1 MLNHSHAHAK
11 SRSAGSIRKGA
22 ELLIVDECSENIQI
36 LRDVLKQDYYISSA
50 STTEEILDMINQGQ
64 KPDLVLLDLF
74 MQSGEGFR
82 ICSLLKDN
90 LKTSNIPVIIMAARN
105 DPDDQ
110 IQGLSL
116 GADDFIIK
124 PFHIPLLKARINNH
138 LNLKSK
144 ADLLEHLAH
153 IDGLTHIPNRRRF
166 DTVLKQ
172 EWRRAIRAGTSLA
185 ILMADLDDFKEY
197 NDLHGHGNG
206 DDYLRVVADCLSN
219 ELQRPGD
226 LVARYGGEEFVVL
239 LPDCGLKNA
248 VTIAERMRIAVESL
262 PVEHLIS
269 SDSKPATV
277 SVGCA
282 AERPDLTRHA
292 TQLIERA
299 DQNLYKAKSLGKNR
313 VWGRLEDEDT
323 NKYE

>member
-1 MLNHSHAHAK
+1 M
-11 SRSAGSIRKGA
+11 
-22 ELLIVDECSENIQI
+22 LIVDECPENIQV
-36 LRDVLKQDYYISSA
+36 LRDMLEQEYNISSA
-50 STTEEILDMINQGQ
+50 STMKEVLGMVNQSQ

-74 MQSGEGFR
+74 EQSGEGFK
-82 ICSLLKDN
+82 ICSLLKNN
-90 LKTSNIPVIIMAARN
+90 LKTSDIPVIIMAARN
-105 DPDDQ
+105 DLDDQ

-116 GADDFIIK
+116 GAVDFILK

-144 ADLLEHLAH
+144 TDMLEHLAH

-185 ILMADLDDFKEY
+185 ILMADLDDFKGY

-206 DDYLRVVADCLSN
+206 DDYLRVIADCLSN
-219 ELQRPGD
+219 VLQRPGD
-226 LVARYGGEEFVVL
+226 LIARYGGEEFVVL
-239 LPDCGLKNA
+239 LPDCDLENA
-248 VTIAERMRIAVESL
+248 VAIAERMRIAVESL

-269 SDSKPATV
+269 SDSKPATI

-282 AERPDLTRHA
+282 AERPDLIHHA